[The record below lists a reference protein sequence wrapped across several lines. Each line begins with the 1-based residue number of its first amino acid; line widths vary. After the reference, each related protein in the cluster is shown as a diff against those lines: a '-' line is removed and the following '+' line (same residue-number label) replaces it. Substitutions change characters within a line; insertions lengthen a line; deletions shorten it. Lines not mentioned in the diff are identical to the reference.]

1 MTNQTTGQGNI
12 GSASSPQAGDIV
24 YFMRVT
30 MFIELLCMGY
40 VLSQP
45 KHVADREPDRLLPDT
60 TGQGDWPG
68 LPSWQRKVSEKAVA
82 RYAGSQ
88 EKKWQR
94 WNEAMFQPT
103 DSTTAVPPMMSRNQR
118 YREKPPEEQR

>member
-1 MTNQTTGQGNI
+1 M
-12 GSASSPQAGDIV
+12 

-40 VLSQP
+40 ALSHP
-45 KHVADREPDRLLPDT
+45 RPVADRKPDRLLPDT
-60 TGQGDWPG
+60 TGQGDWPD

-88 EKKWQR
+88 EMKWRR
-94 WNEAMFQPT
+94 WNEAMFQPD
-103 DSTTAVPPMMSRNQR
+103 DSTTAVQPMMSRNQR